1 MRAMFEDRNKRK
13 DLFNMWLVHAHDF
26 GQCALEISRTNI
38 QQRSAQS
45 TTVSW
50 SRQQIESSGRY
61 SPQEV
66 DQLVERLT
74 REGRYIDDPNFPG
87 VAHLRRFLV
96 IDEVSQTNQRTQEDR
111 QAISSTG
118 GISHIEGVNLVS
130 EGPHNV
136 QTIHSYFTEPSHQK
150 NRSYGIQNP

>member
-1 MRAMFEDRNKRK
+1 MEPSVRAMFADKNKRK

-61 SPQEV
+61 SSQEV

-74 REGRYIDDPNFPG
+74 REGRFIDDPNFPG
-87 VAHLRRFLV
+87 VTHLRRYLV
-96 IDEVSQTNQRTQEDR
+96 IDEVSQTHQRSQQDR
-111 QAISSTG
+111 QSISSTG
-118 GISHIEGVNLVS
+118 AIQQAEAVS
-130 EGPHNV
+130 FVAEGP
-136 QTIHSYFTEPSHQK
+136 Q
-150 NRSYGIQNP
+150 